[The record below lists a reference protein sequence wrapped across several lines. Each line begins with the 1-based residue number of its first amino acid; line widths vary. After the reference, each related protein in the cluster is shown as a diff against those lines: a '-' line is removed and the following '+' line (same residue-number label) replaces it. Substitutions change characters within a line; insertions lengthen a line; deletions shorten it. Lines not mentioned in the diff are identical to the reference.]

1 MKAILIEQDAFEEMH
16 KNIQDVKLELAQI
29 KRDFQYSEGSSILT
43 VEEVIKMLKITR
55 ATLNNWHKEGI
66 LTKRYVGG
74 RVYYK
79 ADEVYKLL
87 DC

>member
-1 MKAILIEQDAFEEMH
+1 MKAILIEQNAFEEMH

-29 KRDFQYSEGSSILT
+29 KRDFQYSEGNSILT

-79 ADEVYKLL
+79 AEEVYKLL
-87 DC
+87 DS

>member
-1 MKAILIEQDAFEEMH
+1 MKAILIEQNAFEEMH
-16 KNIQDVKLELAQI
+16 KNIQDVKFELAQM
-29 KRDFQYSEGSSILT
+29 KKDLQSSLGDDILT
-43 VEEVIKMLKITR
+43 VEQVINKLKITR

-87 DC
+87 DS

>member
-1 MKAILIEQDAFEEMH
+1 MKAILIEQNAFEEMH

-29 KRDFQYSEGSSILT
+29 KRDFQYSEGNSILT

-66 LTKRYVGG
+66 LTKRNVGG

-79 ADEVYKLL
+79 VEEVYKLL
-87 DC
+87 DS

>member
-1 MKAILIEQDAFEEMH
+1 MKAILIEQNAFEEMH

-29 KRDFQYSEGSSILT
+29 KRDFQYSEGNSILT

-66 LTKRYVGG
+66 LTKRRVGG

-87 DC
+87 DS

>member
-1 MKAILIEQDAFEEMH
+1 MH

-29 KRDFQYSEGSSILT
+29 KRDFQYSEGNSILT

-55 ATLNNWHKEGI
+55 ATLYNWHKEGI

-79 ADEVYKLL
+79 AEEVYKLL
-87 DC
+87 DS

>member
-1 MKAILIEQDAFEEMH
+1 MKAILIEQNAFEEMH

-29 KRDFQYSEGSSILT
+29 KRDFQSSADNDILT
-43 VEEVIKMLKITR
+43 VEQVRNMLKITR

-87 DC
+87 DS

>member
-1 MKAILIEQDAFEEMH
+1 MKAILIEQNAFEEMH

-29 KRDFQYSEGSSILT
+29 KRDFQYSEGNSILT

-79 ADEVYKLL
+79 AVEVYKLL
-87 DC
+87 NR

>member
-1 MKAILIEQDAFEEMH
+1 
-16 KNIQDVKLELAQI
+16 
-29 KRDFQYSEGSSILT
+29 
-43 VEEVIKMLKITR
+43 MLKITR

-87 DC
+87 DS

>member
-1 MKAILIEQDAFEEMH
+1 MKAILIEQNAFEEMH

-29 KRDFQYSEGSSILT
+29 KRDFQSSAGNDILT
-43 VEEVIKMLKITR
+43 VEQVRNMLKITR

-66 LTKRYVGG
+66 LTKRYVGC

-87 DC
+87 DS